1 MSAKLTQKITTFL
14 WFDSQAE
21 EAANHYVSIFGGDS
35 KIVGIT
41 RYTASAPGEPGSVMT
56 VDFQLAGQR
65 FTALNGGPQFS
76 FTEAI
81 SLSVACESQEEI
93 DTFWTKLSDG
103 GEEGPCGWLKDK
115 YGLSWQIVPAELPE
129 LLGRGAEK
137 SDRVMAA
144 VMGMKKLDLQAMR
157 DA

>member
-1 MSAKLTQKITTFL
+1 MTAKITQKITPFL

-21 EAANHYVSIFGGDS
+21 EAANHYIAIFGGDS
-35 KIVGIT
+35 RIVGIT
-41 RYTASAPGEPGSVMT
+41 HYAASGRGETGSVMT
-56 VDFQLAGQR
+56 VEFFLAGQH
-65 FTALNGGPQFS
+65 FTALNGGPQFT
-76 FTEAI
+76 FTEAL
-81 SLSVACESQEEI
+81 SLAVACEDQEEI
-93 DTFWTKLSDG
+93 DRFWTRLSEG

-129 LLGRGAEK
+129 LLASGAEK

-144 VMGMKKLDLQAMR
+144 VMDMKKLDLQAMR

>member
-1 MSAKLTQKITTFL
+1 MTAKITQKITPFL

-21 EAANHYVSIFGGDS
+21 EAAEHYVSIFGGDS
-35 KIVGIT
+35 RVLGIT
-41 RYTASAPGEPGSVMT
+41 HYSESAPGEPGAVMT
-56 VDFQLAGQR
+56 VDFLLAGQR

-76 FTEAI
+76 FTEAV
-81 SLSVACESQEEI
+81 SLAVGCEDQEEI
-93 DTFWTKLSDG
+93 DRFWTRLAEG

-129 LLGRGAEK
+129 LLGSGAEK
-137 SDRVMAA
+137 ADRVMAA
-144 VMGMKKLDLQAMR
+144 VMDMKKLDLQTLR

>member
-21 EAANHYVSIFGGDS
+21 EAAHHYISVFGGDS
-35 KIVGIT
+35 KIVAIT
-41 RYTASAPGEPGSVMT
+41 HYSASTPGEPGSVMT

-129 LLGRGAEK
+129 LLGQGAEK

-157 DA
+157 NA

>member
-1 MSAKLTQKITTFL
+1 MSAKITQKITPFL
-14 WFDSQAE
+14 WFDTQAE
-21 EAANHYVSIFGGDS
+21 EAAQHYVSVFGGDAR
-35 KIVGIT
+35 IVGIT
-41 RYTASAPGEPGSVMT
+41 HYAASAPGETGSVMT
-56 VDFQLAGQR
+56 VDFELAGQR

-76 FTEAI
+76 FTEAL
-81 SLSVACESQEEI
+81 SLAVSCEDQDEI
-93 DTFWTKLSDG
+93 DRFWSRLSEG

-129 LLGRGAEK
+129 LLGQDAEK

-144 VMGMKKLDLQAMR
+144 VMGMKKLDLQALR